1 MSPGYATNKT
11 RAATPTPKLHCRG
24 AFSLTGGSNKNR
36 NFSIFALI
44 QFDELNPCDIAQI
57 PSETSI
63 PAESIDGEAR

>member
-1 MSPGYATNKT
+1 MQPIKHAQHHQPQNSIVA
-11 RAATPTPKLHCRG
+11 G